1 MSAPPSEDPNDRIRA
16 LPIWRGRIDIV
27 PLTGGITNRNFL
39 VTDAGRSLVV
49 RLGGD
54 IPIHG
59 VMRFNEHA
67 ASLAAAT
74 AGISPQVRY
83 AAPGIL
89 VIDFIHGRTL
99 TPEEIRANRQP
110 CLALVRRAH
119 HEIAPHLR
127 GPVLAFNVFHVIRNY
142 IHTLRSTGSRHT
154 PTLPRLA
161 AAAAALEAASGPR
174 RLVFA
179 HNDLL
184 AGNFLDDGSRLWLI
198 DWDYAGFNTPLF
210 DLGGLSSNN
219 GFTAA
224 EDTEMLATY
233 FARRPGPR
241 LLRRFRAI
249 TCASLLRETLWSMV
263 SEQHSAI
270 DFDYPGYTAENL
282 ARFNQ
287 AWANHEE
294 TQSA

>member
-1 MSAPPSEDPNDRIRA
+1 MSAPPSEDPYDRIRA
-16 LPIWRGRIDIV
+16 LPIWRGRIDIA

-119 HEIAPHLR
+119 HDCRRHDLRLGHHGHRQIRRAAGHVWGQDSTCGVPAGRRPRRAARSARLR
-127 GPVLAFNVFHVIRNY
+127 GTCRP
-142 IHTLRSTGSRHT
+142 
-154 PTLPRLA
+154 
-161 AAAAALEAASGPR
+161 PR
-174 RLVFA
+174 RPC
-179 HNDLL
+179 
-184 AGNFLDDGSRLWLI
+184 GGSP
-198 DWDYAGFNTPLF
+198 AQT
-210 DLGGLSSNN
+210 
-219 GFTAA
+219 
-224 EDTEMLATY
+224 
-233 FARRPGPR
+233 
-241 LLRRFRAI
+241 
-249 TCASLLRETLWSMV
+249 
-263 SEQHSAI
+263 
-270 DFDYPGYTAENL
+270 
-282 ARFNQ
+282 
-287 AWANHEE
+287 
-294 TQSA
+294 